1 VALERQGIVAAALGL
16 LDEVG
21 LDGLSVRRLATE
33 LGVKSPAL
41 YWHFENKQQLLDDMA
56 EVMQRSAPAEPPAP
70 GQSWDEW
77 MFART
82 VSVRRMLLRYRDGAR
97 LVAGSSPTPRVL
109 AELDTDVATL
119 AGFGFAP
126 IEALGTIMSLSHYV
140 TGFVLQ
146 EQAVQRRLIEA
157 GLDPSLPDLASRL
170 VGLLGEAPAPA
181 LREAFAAGGAPI
193 GDAAFESGARLI
205 IAGLAATSRR

>member
-1 VALERQGIVAAALGL
+1 LDRQGIVAAALVL

-56 EVMQRSAPAEPPAP
+56 EVMQRSAAHEPPAA
-70 GQSWDEW
+70 GQRWADW

-82 VSVRRMLLRYRDGAR
+82 VGVRRMLLRHRDGAR
-97 LVAGSSPTPRVL
+97 LVAASTPTPRAL
-109 AELDTDVATL
+109 AELDADVATL
-119 AGFGFAP
+119 AGFGFAAVD
-126 IEALGTIMSLSHYV
+126 ALGAIMSLSHYV

-146 EQAVQRRLIEA
+146 EQAVQRRLAEA
-157 GLDPSLPDLASRL
+157 GLDPALPDVAERL
-170 VGLLGEAPAPA
+170 VRLLGEVPAPA

-205 IAGLAATSRR
+205 IAGLVTTSPK

>member
-1 VALERQGIVAAALGL
+1 M
-16 LDEVG
+16 
-21 LDGLSVRRLATE
+21 RRLATE

-41 YWHFENKQQLLDDMA
+41 YWHFESKQQLLDDMA
-56 EVMQRSAPAEPPAP
+56 EAMQRTAPSEPPAS
-70 GQSWDEW
+70 GQAWCDW

-82 VSVRRMLLRYRDGAR
+82 VGVRRMLLRYRDGAR

-126 IEALGTIMSLSHYV
+126 VEALGAIMSLSHYV
-140 TGFVLQ
+140 IGFVLQ
-146 EQAVQRRLIEA
+146 EQAIQRRLVES
-157 GLDPSLPDLASRL
+157 GLDPALLDVPERL
-170 VGLLGEAPAPA
+170 VRLLGEVPAPT
-181 LREAFAAGGAPI
+181 LREAFATGGAPI

-205 IAGLAATSRR
+205 IAGLAK